1 MKKSSFMQ
9 GAIIATV
16 AIVITKILGI
26 LYAIP
31 FYSLIGEQGGALYGY
46 AYTIY
51 DFFLTISIVGIPLA
65 VSKLV
70 SEYRGLKFYRS
81 ANESFK
87 VMKTALFI
95 TGIVCFFIMFLSSD
109 LTALWILGEN
119 SNPEMLKDLSFVIKL
134 TSFAVIVVPV
144 MSVTRGYLQ
153 GHTIMNVPSYS
164 QILEQIARISVILI
178 GGYLSAKV
186 FNLDLKF
193 TVGIATFGAFVGA
206 LISYFYITL
215 NIRKNKLM
223 LTSEES
229 SKEDKGIKVKE
240 VLKKVLFYSIPFVL
254 ISILRSAYN
263 LVDMFTLNKT
273 LLQLGYT
280 LEDSNAIYS
289 IISTWGAKLNSII
302 YSLSLGLVISLVPNI
317 TNSFIKNAHEELKNK
332 INQVLGIVITIIIPL
347 VVGMYILNE
356 PVFYSFYG
364 ESKYGHLVY
373 KYYLFLPLFTVLCNV
388 SSVILQGVKREKT
401 VIISMLIGF
410 LFKIIF
416 NIPMM
421 HLFNFLNLS
430 PYYGSIFTSILG
442 FLITIIINLV
452 YTFKKFNISIK
463 NITLIAI
470 KATIITIIMSLVLK
484 LLSLII
490 PLVYNTRI
498 EAILIIALYT
508 VIGGITY
515 LGIAYKI
522 GLIQDVFGT
531 TFIKKIISKF
541 SFNKEK
547 V

>member
-240 VLKKVLFYSIPFVL
+240 VLKKVLFIQF
-254 ISILRSAYN
+254 
-263 LVDMFTLNKT
+263 
-273 LLQLGYT
+273 LL
-280 LEDSNAIYS
+280 
-289 IISTWGAKLNSII
+289 
-302 YSLSLGLVISLVPNI
+302 
-317 TNSFIKNAHEELKNK
+317 F
-332 INQVLGIVITIIIPL
+332 
-347 VVGMYILNE
+347 
-356 PVFYSFYG
+356 
-364 ESKYGHLVY
+364 
-373 KYYLFLPLFTVLCNV
+373 
-388 SSVILQGVKREKT
+388 
-401 VIISMLIGF
+401 
-410 LFKIIF
+410 
-416 NIPMM
+416 
-421 HLFNFLNLS
+421 
-430 PYYGSIFTSILG
+430 
-442 FLITIIINLV
+442 
-452 YTFKKFNISIK
+452 
-463 NITLIAI
+463 
-470 KATIITIIMSLVLK
+470 
-484 LLSLII
+484 
-490 PLVYNTRI
+490 
-498 EAILIIALYT
+498 
-508 VIGGITY
+508 
-515 LGIAYKI
+515 
-522 GLIQDVFGT
+522 
-531 TFIKKIISKF
+531 
-541 SFNKEK
+541 
-547 V
+547 